1 MTGVVP
7 LPNFASEAHDARLY
21 VEVGQVYRLRLLAVP
36 GHQCHSY
43 QLIHS
48 FQDWPSLISRPLPHP
63 LKVLSDNYVAVYVGP
78 LHQDMKSF
86 LKEVTNKVEPQ
97 KIFEI
102 VQLEIPVKKY
112 QAE

>member
-1 MTGVVP
+1 
-7 LPNFASEAHDARLY
+7 
-21 VEVGQVYRLRLLAVP
+21 
-36 GHQCHSY
+36 
-43 QLIHS
+43 
-48 FQDWPSLISRPLPHP
+48 
-63 LKVLSDNYVAVYVGP
+63 VAVYVGP